1 MILSVYGGHLHSN
14 YFTHLDGVVAGDA
27 MWQSHWR
34 HIRNL
39 PMMWHDVPQGRI
51 GRRFVQRL
59 ESELKGVRTRGFNYE
74 HPLVFA
80 AVILSMAEN
89 DRSPKDIHS
98 RIDHRMDLWGYV
110 GSWDPQAEYQD

>member
-1 MILSVYGGHLHSN
+1 M
-14 YFTHLDGVVAGDA
+14 
-27 MWQSHWR
+27 
-34 HIRNL
+34 
-39 PMMWHDVPQGRI
+39 
-51 GRRFVQRL
+51 QRL

-98 RIDHRMDLWGYV
+98 RIDHRMDLWDHIRFASLVENTVNAGGGGGGDPGGV
-110 GSWDPQAEYQD
+110 CGDIRGACGSGI